1 MSNLIRG
8 ELIKLRTTRTALGFA
23 AGAGLLTL
31 ALVLLSILAGNPET
45 IADKRG
51 ALAVGS
57 TIAVLVLLFG
67 VVGSSS
73 EYRHRTL
80 APALLVAPGRGRL
93 LLARVI
99 AYGLAGLGIGV
110 VMLALAFAIGLP
122 LLAGQSGPSL
132 DAGDYLRIA
141 GGGLLAIVL
150 CTMLG
155 VGLGTLVSRQVPAV
169 IGAMVWFFILEPLT
183 GLIGDISKFTVGQSS
198 NVVGGD
204 GGGGGDVLSWGAA
217 FAVLLA
223 WTVAFVVVGALVD
236 RRRDIA

>member
-1 MSNLIRG
+1 MSDLIRG

-23 AGAGLLTL
+23 AGAALLTV
-31 ALVLLSILAGNPET
+31 ALVLLGILAGNPET
-45 IADKRG
+45 TGEKRD
-51 ALAVGS
+51 ALAIGS
-57 TIAVLVLLFG
+57 TVAVLVLLFG

-93 LLARVI
+93 LVARVF

-110 VMLALAFAIGLP
+110 VMLAVAFAIGLP
-122 LLAGQSGPSL
+122 LLAGQPGPSL
-132 DAGDYLRIA
+132 AADDYLRTI

-150 CTMLG
+150 CTVLG
-155 VGLGTLVSRQVPAV
+155 VGLGTAVSRQVPAG

-198 NVVGGD
+198 NVTGGNGS
-204 GGGGGDVLSWGAA
+204 GGGEMLPWGSSLL
-217 FAVLLA
+217 VLLA
-223 WTVAFVVVGALVD
+223 WTVAFVVVGALAD

>member
-1 MSNLIRG
+1 MSRLIRG

-23 AGAGLLTL
+23 AGAGLLTV
-31 ALVLLSILAGNPET
+31 ALVLLEILAGNPVT
-45 IADKRG
+45 IADKRS

-99 AYGLAGLGIGV
+99 AYGLAGLAIGV

-122 LLAGQSGPSL
+122 LLAGQPGPAL
-132 DAGDYLRIA
+132 GADDYLRMA
-141 GGGLLAIVL
+141 GGGLLAIAL
-150 CTMLG
+150 STMLG

-198 NVVGGD
+198 NAIGGE
-204 GGGGGDVLSWGAA
+204 GSGGGDLLPWGAA
-217 FAVLLA
+217 SLILLA